1 MLHRNHSH
9 AKLSPRDIIEGRE
22 EIILGV
28 AIKRWL
34 GSFAPAP
41 VGVNGREKLLGAVG
55 ALLGLFCTEW
65 VGRHALGSASP
76 WFIAPMGASAVL
88 LFAAPASPL
97 AQPWSLMAGNLIS
110 ALIGVFCA
118 QFIPVPGLAA
128 AAAVALAIGAMFSL
142 RCLHPPSGAVAL
154 TAVLGGPP
162 VASLGYGFA
171 LWPVALNSLILLCI
185 AVVFNGALKR
195 NYPRRHADTAGG
207 HHTRDLAPSARLGF
221 SLSDL
226 DEALNQRGELLDIS
240 KEDLEEIVLAAELRA
255 SVRRFG
261 DVRCA
266 DIMSRDVVTVRAHDP
281 LDYAVRL
288 FDKHRVQA
296 LPVLD
301 PEGRYAGM
309 IAQGDVLARRN
320 RLATVAADVTGV
332 PDLVVAD
339 CMHSEV
345 PFATP
350 GLPVIELAR
359 PMSDSLHCVP
369 VLDES
374 RDLVGLVTQSD
385 LVAALYQIAVS
396 SSAQADD
403 PQARKLAA

>member
-1 MLHRNHSH
+1 M
-9 AKLSPRDIIEGRE
+9 
-22 EIILGV
+22 GV

-41 VGVNGREKLLGAVG
+41 VGVNAREKMYGAVG

-65 VGRHALGSASP
+65 VGRHALGAANP

-97 AQPWSLMAGNLIS
+97 AQPWSLMAGNLVS

-118 QFIPVPGLAA
+118 QFIPVPGIAA
-128 AAAVALAIGAMFSL
+128 AVAVALAIGAMFSL

-154 TAVLGGPP
+154 TAVLGGPS

-195 NYPRRHADTAGG
+195 NYPRRHAEPAAG
-207 HHTRDLAPSARLGF
+207 HHTRDPIPSARLGF
-221 SLSDL
+221 SSADL
-226 DEALNQRGELLDIS
+226 DDALSQRGELLDIS

-266 DIMSRDVVTVRAHDP
+266 DIMSRDVVSVMEKDP

-301 PEGRYAGM
+301 SAGRYAGM
-309 IAQGDVLARRN
+309 ISQGDVLARKS
-320 RLATVAADVTGV
+320 RLTPVAADAEPA
-332 PDLVVAD
+332 PDLLVGD
-339 CMHSEV
+339 CMRSEV

-369 VLDES
+369 VLDEA
-374 RDLVGLVTQSD
+374 RGLQGLVTQSD
-385 LVAALYQIAVS
+385 LVAALYQMAVS
-396 SSAQADD
+396 ASSQAIGDAN
-403 PQARKLAA
+403 PHKLAA

>member
-1 MLHRNHSH
+1 M
-9 AKLSPRDIIEGRE
+9 
-22 EIILGV
+22 GV
-28 AIKRWL
+28 AFKRWL

-41 VGVNGREKLLGAVG
+41 VGVNGREKLYGVLG

-65 VGRHALGSASP
+65 VGRHALGAANP

-97 AQPWSLMAGNLIS
+97 AQPWSLMAGNLVS

-118 QFIPVPGLAA
+118 QFIAPPGV
-128 AAAVALAIGAMFSL
+128 AAAVAAALAIGAMFSL
-142 RCLHPPSGAVAL
+142 RCLHPPGGAVAL
-154 TAVLGGPP
+154 TAVLGGPA
-162 VASLGYGFA
+162 VAKLGFGFA
-171 LWPVALNSLILLCI
+171 LWPVALNSAILLCI

-195 NYPRRHADTAGG
+195 NYPRRHAEPAAG
-207 HHTRDLAPSARLGF
+207 HHTRDPIPSARLGF

-226 DEALNQRGELLDIS
+226 DAALSQRGELLDIS
-240 KEDLEEIVLAAELRA
+240 KEDLEEIVLDAELRA

-266 DIMSRDVVTVRAHDP
+266 DIMSRDVVTVREQDP

-288 FDKHRVQA
+288 FDRHRLQA

-301 PEGRYAGM
+301 SAGRYAGLV
-309 IAQGDVLARRN
+309 AQGDVLARRS
-320 RLATVAADVTGV
+320 RLTPVAADAQ
-332 PDLVVAD
+332 PASDLLVAD
-339 CMHSEV
+339 CMRSEV

-350 GLPVIELAR
+350 GLPAIELAR

-369 VLDES
+369 VLDEA
-374 RDLVGLVTQSD
+374 RTLLGLVTQSD
-385 LVAALYQIAVS
+385 LVAALYQMAVS
-396 SSAQADD
+396 ANSRPADD
-403 PQARKLAA
+403 ASPHQRAA

>member
-1 MLHRNHSH
+1 MQRSLASRD
-9 AKLSPRDIIEGRE
+9 KLSPRDISMRE
-22 EIILGV
+22 EIVLGV

-41 VGVNGREKLLGAVG
+41 VGVNGREKLYGAMG

-65 VGRHALGSASP
+65 VGRHALGDASP

-97 AQPWSLMAGNLIS
+97 AQPWSIMAGNLVS

-118 QFIPVPGLAA
+118 QFIPVPGVAA
-128 AAAVALAIGAMFSL
+128 AVAVALAIGAMFSL

-154 TAVLGGPP
+154 TAVLGGPA

-171 LWPVALNSLILLCI
+171 LWPVALNSAILLCI

-195 NYPRRHADTAGG
+195 NYPRRHADPAAG
-207 HHTRDLAPSARLGF
+207 HNTRDLVPSARLGF
-221 SLSDL
+221 SPADL
-226 DEALNQRGELLDIS
+226 DDALTQRGELLDIS
-240 KEDLEEIVLAAELRA
+240 KEDLEEIVLAAEMRA

-261 DVRCA
+261 DVHCA
-266 DIMSRDVVTVRAHDP
+266 DIMSRDVVTVQAQDP

-288 FDKHRVQA
+288 FDKHRLQA

-301 PEGRYAGM
+301 SAGRYAGM
-309 IAQGDVLARRN
+309 VSQGDVLARQT
-320 RLATVAADVTGV
+320 RLAAVAVDADAAPG
-332 PDLVVAD
+332 LLVAD
-339 CMHSEV
+339 CMRSEV

-369 VLDES
+369 VLDEA
-374 RDLVGLVTQSD
+374 RNLVGLVTQSD
-385 LVAALYQIAVS
+385 LVAALYQIA
-396 SSAQADD
+396 
-403 PQARKLAA
+403 LAASSQAPDPDAQRLAA

>member
-1 MLHRNHSH
+1 M
-9 AKLSPRDIIEGRE
+9 
-22 EIILGV
+22 
-28 AIKRWL
+28 RWL
-34 GSFAPAP
+34 GAFAPAP
-41 VGVNGREKLLGAVG
+41 VGVNGREKLFGAVG

-97 AQPWSLMAGNLIS
+97 AQPWSLMAGNLIA

-118 QFIPVPGLAA
+118 QFIPLPGLAA
-128 AAAVALAIGAMFSL
+128 AAAVALSIGAMFSL

-162 VASLGYGFA
+162 VAKLGYGFA

-195 NYPRRHADTAGG
+195 NYPRRHVDAAGA
-207 HHTRDLAPSARLGF
+207 HSTRDPAPSARLGF
-221 SLSDL
+221 SLHDL
-226 DEALNQRGELLDIS
+226 DEALNQRGELLDIR

-255 SVRRFG
+255 SVRRYG

-301 PEGRYAGM
+301 ENGRYAGM

-320 RLATVAADVTGV
+320 RLASVAADATGV

-359 PMSDSLHCVP
+359 PMSDGLHCVP

-374 RDLVGLVTQSD
+374 RDLVGLVSQSD

-396 SSAQADD
+396 AGTQADD
-403 PQARKLAA
+403 PRLGRLAA

>member
-1 MLHRNHSH
+1 M
-9 AKLSPRDIIEGRE
+9 
-22 EIILGV
+22 GV
-28 AIKRWL
+28 AFKRWL

-41 VGVNGREKLLGAVG
+41 VGVNGREKLYGAIG

-65 VGRHALGSASP
+65 VGRHALGADNP

-97 AQPWSLMAGNLIS
+97 AQPWSLMAGNLVS

-118 QFIPVPGLAA
+118 QFIPVPGVAA
-128 AAAVALAIGAMFSL
+128 AVAVALAIGAMFSL

-154 TAVLGGPP
+154 TAVLGGPA
-162 VASLGYGFA
+162 VAKLGYAFA
-171 LWPVALNSLILLCI
+171 LWPVALNSIILLCI

-195 NYPRRHADTAGG
+195 NYPRRHAEPAAG
-207 HHTRDLAPSARLGF
+207 HKTRDPIPSARLGF
-221 SLSDL
+221 SRADL
-226 DEALNQRGELLDIS
+226 DEALSQRGELLDIS

-266 DIMSRDVVTVRAHDP
+266 DIMSRDVVTVMEKDP

-301 PEGRYAGM
+301 SAGRYAGM
-309 IAQGDVLARRN
+309 IAQGDVLARKS
-320 RLATVAADVTGV
+320 RLTPVPTDAESA
-332 PDLVVAD
+332 PDLLVAD
-339 CMHSEV
+339 CMRSEV

-369 VLDES
+369 VLDEA
-374 RDLVGLVTQSD
+374 RHLQGLVTQSD
-385 LVAALYQIAVS
+385 LVAALYQMAVS
-396 SSAQADD
+396 ANSQPAGGAG
-403 PQARKLAA
+403 PHKLAA

>member
-1 MLHRNHSH
+1 M
-9 AKLSPRDIIEGRE
+9 
-22 EIILGV
+22 GV
-28 AIKRWL
+28 AFKRWL

-41 VGVNGREKLLGAVG
+41 VGVNGREKLYGVLG

-65 VGRHALGSASP
+65 VGRHALGAANP

-97 AQPWSLMAGNLIS
+97 AQPWSLMAGNLVS

-118 QFIPVPGLAA
+118 QFIAAPGV
-128 AAAVALAIGAMFSL
+128 AAAVAAALAIGAMFSL
-142 RCLHPPSGAVAL
+142 RCLHPPGGAVAL
-154 TAVLGGPP
+154 TAVLGGPA
-162 VASLGYGFA
+162 VAKLGFGFA
-171 LWPVALNSLILLCI
+171 LWPVALNSAILLCI

-195 NYPRRHADTAGG
+195 NYPRRHAEPAAG
-207 HHTRDLAPSARLGF
+207 HHTRDPIPSARLGF

-226 DEALNQRGELLDIS
+226 DAALSQRGELLDIS
-240 KEDLEEIVLAAELRA
+240 KEDLEEIVLDAELRA

-266 DIMSRDVVTVRAHDP
+266 DIMSRDVVTVREQDP

-288 FDKHRVQA
+288 FDRHRLQA

-301 PEGRYAGM
+301 SAGRYAGM
-309 IAQGDVLARRN
+309 VAQGDVLARRS
-320 RLATVAADVTGV
+320 RLTPVAADAQ
-332 PDLVVAD
+332 PASDLLVAD
-339 CMHSEV
+339 CMRSEV

-350 GLPVIELAR
+350 GLPAIELAR

-369 VLDES
+369 VLDEA
-374 RDLVGLVTQSD
+374 RTLLGLVTQSD
-385 LVAALYQIAVS
+385 LVAALYQMAVS
-396 SSAQADD
+396 ANSRPADD
-403 PQARKLAA
+403 ASPHQRAA

>member
-1 MLHRNHSH
+1 M
-9 AKLSPRDIIEGRE
+9 
-22 EIILGV
+22 GV

-41 VGVNGREKLLGAVG
+41 VGVNGREKLYGAVG

-65 VGRHALGSASP
+65 VGRHALGAANP

-97 AQPWSLMAGNLIS
+97 AQPWSLMAGNLVS

-118 QFIPVPGLAA
+118 QFIPVPGI
-128 AAAVALAIGAMFSL
+128 AAAVAVSLAIGAMFSL

-154 TAVLGGPP
+154 TAVLGGPS

-195 NYPRRHADTAGG
+195 NYPRRHAEPAAG
-207 HHTRDLAPSARLGF
+207 HKTRDPAPSARLGF
-221 SLSDL
+221 SRADL
-226 DEALNQRGELLDIS
+226 DEALSQRGELLDIS
-240 KEDLEEIVLAAELRA
+240 KEDLEEIVLDAELRA

-261 DVRCA
+261 DVHCA
-266 DIMSRDVVTVRAHDP
+266 DIMSRDVVSVMERDP

-296 LPVLD
+296 LPVLNSA
-301 PEGRYAGM
+301 GRYAGM
-309 IAQGDVLARRN
+309 IAQGDVLARKS
-320 RLATVAADVTGV
+320 RLAPVAAQGEPA
-332 PDLVVAD
+332 PDLLVGD
-339 CMHSEV
+339 CMRSEV

-369 VLDES
+369 VLDEA
-374 RDLVGLVTQSD
+374 RNLLGLVTQSD
-385 LVAALYQIAVS
+385 LVAALYQMAVS
-396 SSAQADD
+396 ANSQAPEDAN
-403 PQARKLAA
+403 PRKLAA

>member
-1 MLHRNHSH
+1 M
-9 AKLSPRDIIEGRE
+9 
-22 EIILGV
+22 GV

-34 GSFAPAP
+34 GAFAPAP
-41 VGVNGREKLLGAVG
+41 VGVNGREKLYGALG

-65 VGRHALGSASP
+65 VGRHALGAANP

-97 AQPWSLMAGNLIS
+97 AQPWSLMAGNLVS

-118 QFIPVPGLAA
+118 QFIAAPGVAA
-128 AAAVALAIGAMFSL
+128 AVAVALAIGAMFSL

-154 TAVLGGPP
+154 TAVLGGPA
-162 VASLGYGFA
+162 VAKLGFGFA
-171 LWPVALNSLILLCI
+171 LWPVALNSAILLCI

-195 NYPRRHADTAGG
+195 NYPRRHAEPAAG
-207 HHTRDLAPSARLGF
+207 HHTRDPIPSARLGF

-226 DEALNQRGELLDIS
+226 DAALSQRGELLDIS
-240 KEDLEEIVLAAELRA
+240 KEDLEEIVLDAELRA

-266 DIMSRDVVTVRAHDP
+266 DIMSRDVVTVREQDP

-288 FDKHRVQA
+288 FDRHRLQA

-301 PEGRYAGM
+301 SAGRYAGM
-309 IAQGDVLARRN
+309 VAQGDVLARRS
-320 RLATVAADVTGV
+320 RLTPVAADAQ
-332 PDLVVAD
+332 PASDLLVAD
-339 CMHSEV
+339 CMRSEV

-350 GLPVIELAR
+350 GLPAIELAR

-369 VLDES
+369 VLDEA
-374 RDLVGLVTQSD
+374 RTLLGLVTQSD
-385 LVAALYQIAVS
+385 LVAALYQMAVS
-396 SSAQADD
+396 ANSRPADGAS
-403 PQARKLAA
+403 PHQRAA

>member
-1 MLHRNHSH
+1 M
-9 AKLSPRDIIEGRE
+9 
-22 EIILGV
+22 GV

-41 VGVNGREKLLGAVG
+41 VGVNGREKIYGVLGALV
-55 ALLGLFCTEW
+55 GLFCTEW
-65 VGRHALGSASP
+65 VGRHALGSANP
-76 WFIAPMGASAVL
+76 WFVAPMGASAVL

-97 AQPWSLMAGNLIS
+97 AQPWSLMAGNIIS

-118 QFIPVPGLAA
+118 QFIPVPGV
-128 AAAVALAIGAMFSL
+128 AAAVAVSLAIGAMFSL

-154 TAVLGGPP
+154 TAVLGGPS

-195 NYPRRHADTAGG
+195 NYPRRHAEPAAG
-207 HHTRDLAPSARLGF
+207 HSTRDPVPSARLGF
-221 SLSDL
+221 SRADL
-226 DEALNQRGELLDIS
+226 DDALSQRGELLDIS
-240 KEDLEEIVLAAELRA
+240 KEDLEAIVLDAELRA

-266 DIMSRDVVTVRAHDP
+266 DIMSRDVVSVMEMDP

-288 FDKHRVQA
+288 FDKHRLQA

-301 PEGRYAGM
+301 SAGRYAGM
-309 IAQGDVLARRN
+309 LAQGDVLARKS
-320 RLATVAADVTGV
+320 RLTPVAAGGEPA
-332 PDLVVAD
+332 PDLLVGD
-339 CMHSEV
+339 CMRSEV

-369 VLDES
+369 VLDEA
-374 RDLVGLVTQSD
+374 RNLHGLVTQSD
-385 LVAALYQIAVS
+385 LVAALYQMAVS
-396 SSAQADD
+396 ANSQPAGGAH
-403 PQARKLAA
+403 PHKLAA